1 MKLIISFCKGENAK
15 VGEDIWVSGL
25 IGESF
30 LGFMKKNNS
39 NFKIGNNCL
48 NEFVKKHD
56 YPIPRVELGL
66 KIKEFSTTCIDIS
79 DGLLLDLQRIL
90 KKSTVGADI
99 FLDKIPIPNK
109 VKKYSDKNIKL
120 FFNLITGGED
130 YELLF
135 TSNKKY
141 RNRIMRLSQKLKIKL
156 TQIGEIKKNTK
167 I

>member
-1 MKLIISFCKGENAK
+1 MNKGQFRYQSLYLVKLIISSCKEKNAK
-15 VGEDIWVSGL
+15 VGEDIWVSGF

-39 NFKIGNNCL
+39 NFKIGNKCL
-48 NEFVKKHD
+48 HEFVKKHD

-90 KKSTVGADI
+90 KKSTVGADV

-109 VKKYSDKNIKL
+109 VKKHSDKNIKL
-120 FFNLITGGED
+120 LFNLITGGED

-135 TSNKKY
+135 TSNK
-141 RNRIMRLSQKLKIKL
+141 N
-156 TQIGEIKKNTK
+156 TEIEL
-167 I
+167 